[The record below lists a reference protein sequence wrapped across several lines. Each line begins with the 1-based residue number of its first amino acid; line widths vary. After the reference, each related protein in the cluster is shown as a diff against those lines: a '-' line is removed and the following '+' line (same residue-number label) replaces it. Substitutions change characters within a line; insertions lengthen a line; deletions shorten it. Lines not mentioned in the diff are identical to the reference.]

1 MSRFELMFTI
11 DLLNGQGLP
20 QKTKPGDVAIIAA
33 TVILP
38 VLLAIGTLG
47 MYLNNKV
54 ILSLKELEVAKTEE
68 KINNYSDALKQ
79 QETLRK
85 KKVAYGNCLSEVGTL
100 IKKYT
105 QWSPVLTTV
114 VENMPESVVLTS
126 LEVER
131 NSIKKTVPIGDDPGE
146 TKEIEVPIRVLRL
159 NVSGNPLSNCDE
171 AVRDFQDRLR
181 TSALLGPKLENIRV
195 QRDSEK
201 YKGQDIFSYEII
213 CDFKPEL

>member
-1 MSRFELMFTI
+1 MGRFELMFTI

-20 QKTKPGDVAIIAA
+20 QKTKPGGVMIAA
-33 TVILP
+33 ATSVLP

-54 ILSLKELEVAKTEE
+54 ILSLKEREVVKNEE
-68 KINNYSDALKQ
+68 KIDNFSDALERREALMK
-79 QETLRK
+79 EKIT
-85 KKVAYGNCLSEVGTL
+85 YSSCLLEVSTS

-105 QWSPVLTTV
+105 QWSPILTTV
-114 VENMPESVVLTS
+114 VENMPESIILTS

-131 NSIKKTVPIGDDPGE
+131 NSIKKNVPLEDNPEE
-146 TKEIEVPIRVLRL
+146 TKEIEVLIRILRL
-159 NVSGNPLSNCDE
+159 NVSGAPQSNCDE

-181 TSALLGPKLENIRV
+181 TSELLGPKLENIRV

-201 YKGQDIFSYEII
+201 FKGQDIFSYEII